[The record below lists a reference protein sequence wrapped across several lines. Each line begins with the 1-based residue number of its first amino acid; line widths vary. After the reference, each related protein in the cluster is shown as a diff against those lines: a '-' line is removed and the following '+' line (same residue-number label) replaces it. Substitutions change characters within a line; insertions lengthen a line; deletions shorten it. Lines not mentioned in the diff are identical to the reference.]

1 MFGNNPAGIRMLDAP
16 RHRRPDDVKLPDVDW
31 QGLSRAIHAFWSV
44 ANAHRS
50 ALLPMVEYV

>member
-16 RHRRPDDVKLPDVDW
+16 RHRRPDDVELPDVDS

-44 ANAHRS
+44 ADAHRS